1 MDGGEGVQQQ
11 QQQLRENKLWPIFE
25 MQSPMQLAHPAD
37 QSTSHLFDL
46 HFRIGIFLIR
56 DLQSRIRDNFPK
68 GKNKDLGFY
77 KWYKYLF

>member
-25 MQSPMQLAHPAD
+25 MQSPMQLAHPPAD

-46 HFRIGIFLIR
+46 HFGFGIFLIQ
-56 DLQSRIRDNFPK
+56 DLQ
-68 GKNKDLGFY
+68 
-77 KWYKYLF
+77 